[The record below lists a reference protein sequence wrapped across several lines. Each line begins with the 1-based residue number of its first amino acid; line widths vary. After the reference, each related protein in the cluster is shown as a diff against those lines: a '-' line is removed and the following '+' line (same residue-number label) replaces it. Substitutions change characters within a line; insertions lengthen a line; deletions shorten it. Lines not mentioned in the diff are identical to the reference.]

1 MISFDWTTRW
11 GYLVLP
17 SLAIFGFLTNLIS
30 IIVLLNPKM
39 KDISFKYLLAISI
52 SDLSYLFL
60 CSYAFVY
67 ICPDCPLGNTYFTQ
81 IAVIYSSNY
90 LTSVLAIFN
99 IFLAIYLSLIRYSI
113 LKNKKYF
120 QSINI
125 YLVIASLFF
134 ISLIYYSPVLFFSKI
149 IPIIQQDIN
158 NNITVIENNND
169 YIEYKVIKTSVGV
182 SLYGKV
188 TPIILSVIRLILA
201 ILIETSINI
210 MNVVEFRKR
219 YSNRFLRQPTE
230 IGNIF

>member
-1 MISFDWTTRW
+1 
-11 GYLVLP
+11 LP

-39 KDISFKYLLAISI
+39 KDISFKYLLATSI

-99 IFLAIYLSLIRYSI
+99 IFLDIYLSLIRYSV
-113 LKNKKYF
+113 LKNKTYF

-125 YLVIASLFF
+125 YIVIASLFF

-158 NNITVIENNND
+158 NNIKVIENNND
-169 YIEYKVIKTSVGV
+169 YIEYKVIKTSVGA

>member
-39 KDISFKYLLAISI
+39 KDISFKYLLATSI

>member
-17 SLAIFGFLTNLIS
+17 SLAIFGFITNLIN
-30 IIVLLNPKM
+30 IIVLINPKM
-39 KDISFKYLLAISI
+39 KDISFKYLLATSI

-81 IAVIYSSNY
+81 IAVIYSSNF

-99 IFLAIYLSLIRYSI
+99 IFLDIYLSLIRYSI
-113 LKNKKYF
+113 LKNKTYF
-120 QSINI
+120 QSINF
-125 YLVIASLFF
+125 YLVITGFF
-134 ISLIYYSPVLFFSKI
+134 VISLIYYSPVLFFSKI
-149 IPIIQQDIN
+149 IPIQPTIN
-158 NNITVIENNND
+158 NNITVIENND
-169 YIEYKVIKTSVGV
+169 YIEYKVIKNLVGA

-201 ILIETSINI
+201 IFIQGGINI
-210 MNVVEFRKR
+210 LNVIEFRKR
-219 YSNRFLRQPTE
+219 YSKRIHIQSAE
-230 IGNIF
+230 ISYIF